1 MDAMTADA
9 RMPTDREI
17 VISRLI
23 DAPRELVFDA
33 WTDPEQVVQ
42 WWGPRGFTTTTHK
55 MEVKPGGVWRFVM
68 HGPDGRD
75 YQSKITYLEIV
86 PPERLVYTHG
96 GEAGLEPVQFHHTVT
111 FTPRGNKTEVTM
123 RAVFPTREER
133 DRVVKEFG
141 AIEGGEQ
148 HLERLDEHL
157 AGAGLGTSRAFVISR
172 VFDAPRDLVWKA
184 HSELEGL
191 KHWWGPKGFTW
202 VTGTLDFRPG
212 GMFHYGMRS
221 PNGQEMWGRFVYREI
236 VKPERIVSVSSFSD
250 EKGGLTRHFLSPEW
264 PLEMLNTA
272 TFTEAEGKTTLTINS
287 VAINATA
294 HERKIFED
302 GFASMQGG
310 FTGTFD
316 QLAAYLAK
324 TA

>member
-1 MDAMTADA
+1 MAANA
-9 RMPTDREI
+9 KSSADREI
-17 VISRLI
+17 VITRLV
-23 DAPRELVFDA
+23 DAPPARVFDA

-42 WWGPRGFTTTTHK
+42 WWGPLGFTTTTHK

-75 YQSKITYLEIV
+75 YQNKITYLEV
-86 PPERLVYTHG
+86 ARPERLVYRHG
-96 GEAGLEPVQFHHTVT
+96 GDEDLEPVSFQTTVT
-111 FTPRGNKTEVTM
+111 FEPQGKKTLITM
-123 RAVFPTREER
+123 RAVFPTAEER
-133 DRVVKEFG
+133 DRVVKEYG
-141 AIEGGEQ
+141 AIEGAEQ

-157 AGAGLGTSRAFVISR
+157 GGAGLGTSRAFVISR

-191 KHWWGPKGFTW
+191 KQWWGPKGFTW

-212 GMFHYGMRS
+212 GMFHYGLHS

-236 VKPERIVSVSSFSD
+236 VKPERIVSVTSFSD
-250 EKGGLTRHFLSPEW
+250 EKGGVTRRFLSPDW
-264 PLEMLNTA
+264 PAEMLNTA
-272 TFTEAEGKTTLTINS
+272 TFTEQGGKTTLTLHS

-310 FTGTFD
+310 YTGTLD

-324 TA
+324 IA

>member
-55 MEVKPGGVWRFVM
+55 MDVKPGGVWRFVM

-75 YQSKITYLEIV
+75 YQNKITYLEVV
-86 PPERLVYTHG
+86 PPERLVYSHG
-96 GEAGLEPVQFHHTVT
+96 GGEGDLEPISFQTTVI
-111 FTPRGNKTEVTM
+111 FVAEGNRTRVTM
-123 RAVFPTREER
+123 RSVFPTREQR
-133 DRVVKEFG
+133 DHVVKEYG

-157 AGAGLGTSRAFVISR
+157 AGAGVGTSRAFVISR
-172 VFDAPRDLVWKA
+172 VFEAPRDLVWKA
-184 HSELEGL
+184 YSELDAL
-191 KHWWGPKGFTW
+191 KQWWGPKGFTW

-212 GMFHYGMRS
+212 GIFHYGMRS
-221 PNGQEMWGRFVYREI
+221 P
-236 VKPERIVSVSSFSD
+236 
-250 EKGGLTRHFLSPEW
+250 
-264 PLEMLNTA
+264 
-272 TFTEAEGKTTLTINS
+272 
-287 VAINATA
+287 
-294 HERKIFED
+294 
-302 GFASMQGG
+302 
-310 FTGTFD
+310 
-316 QLAAYLAK
+316 
-324 TA
+324 